1 MPPNLPP
8 LLAYSL
14 AFTANFKYPL
24 VFIGA
29 ILEGPILM
37 IASGFLLRLGYFSL
51 LPLFVTIF
59 IGEMVGDLAWYFLGR
74 FFADPL
80 LGKHGKYIGVTREQ
94 YDKVKISFAKHPK
107 KILLLSKLTM
117 GLGFAVAVL
126 MVAGASRLKLRIF
139 YFINGLGEFGFLGMM
154 ISLGYFFGQ
163 LYDSIQG
170 IFKYMF
176 LGFSIVLVALVLYGF
191 SRYVKKNREKLL

>member
-1 MPPNLPP
+1 MPSNLPP
-8 LLAYSL
+8 ILAYSL

-24 VFIGA
+24 VFVGA

-37 IASGFLLRLGYFSL
+37 IASGFLLRLGYFSFW
-51 LPLFVTIF
+51 PLFISIF
-59 IGEMVGDLAWYFLGR
+59 IGEMIGDLAWYYLGCW
-74 FFADPL
+74 FADPL
-80 LGKHGKYIGVTREQ
+80 LAKHGKFIGVTREQ
-94 YDKVKISFAKHPK
+94 YEKVKISFSSNPK
-107 KILLLSKLTM
+107 KILILSKLTM

-139 YFINGLGEFGFLGMM
+139 YLVNGLGELGFLSMM
-154 ISLGYFFGQ
+154 LAIGYFFGQ

-176 LGFSIVLVALVLYGF
+176 LGFSAVLILLALFGF